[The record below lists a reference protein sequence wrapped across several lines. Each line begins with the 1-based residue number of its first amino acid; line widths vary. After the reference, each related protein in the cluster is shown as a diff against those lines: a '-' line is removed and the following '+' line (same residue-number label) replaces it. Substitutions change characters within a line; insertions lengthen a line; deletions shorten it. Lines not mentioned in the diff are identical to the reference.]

1 MRPPG
6 RDSTEHG
13 FAVRASEPLD
23 CSDELPPFHAL
34 SIDDEVV
41 KVVTRAFP
49 FNPFSGTLA
58 LE

>member
-6 RDSTEHG
+6 RDSTERG
-13 FAVRASEPLD
+13 YAVHASEPLD
-23 CSDELPPFHAL
+23 YSDELPPFHAL
-34 SIDDEVV
+34 SIDDE
-41 KVVTRAFP
+41 VVTRAFP